1 MNPDL
6 KFAAEQIARITT
18 ASIESIERMYSGV
31 PRGQQVSVPSQVP
44 SQVPSHASEPDP
56 HFHDSI
62 PDQTNPLIFKSE
74 EPSAEVIIKPSMSI
88 PTRASRPN
96 KIDNSLQGMLL

>member
-31 PRGQQVSVPSQVP
+31 PRGQQVSVPSH
-44 SQVPSHASEPDP
+44 VPSHASEPDP